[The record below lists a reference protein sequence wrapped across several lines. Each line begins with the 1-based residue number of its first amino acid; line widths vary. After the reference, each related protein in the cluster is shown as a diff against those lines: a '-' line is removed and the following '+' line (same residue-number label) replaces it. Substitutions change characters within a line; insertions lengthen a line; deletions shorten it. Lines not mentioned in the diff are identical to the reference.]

1 MRHYTLMECVNLTQ
15 VVEHEP
21 RIGAKSWSQ
30 FWYRRHSIVR
40 CTKKYYNEQK
50 AKTKVSF
57 LYKWLTIMTAAYIA
71 LIVATT
77 RNNNDK
83 DIIGEFKLL
92 KWQRS

>member
-1 MRHYTLMECVNLTQ
+1 MYEKN
-15 VVEHEP
+15 
-21 RIGAKSWSQ
+21 
-30 FWYRRHSIVR
+30 
-40 CTKKYYNEQK
+40 YNELK
-50 AKTKVSF
+50 AETKVSL
-57 LYKWLTIMTAAYIA
+57 LYKLLTIMTAAYIA

>member
-1 MRHYTLMECVNLTQ
+1 
-15 VVEHEP
+15 
-21 RIGAKSWSQ
+21 
-30 FWYRRHSIVR
+30 
-40 CTKKYYNEQK
+40 
-50 AKTKVSF
+50 
-57 LYKWLTIMTAAYIA
+57 MTAAYIA